1 VIKSLAVIGHISLL
15 RLVMPVDRRGHVR
28 AIQTDPGVLMDLKLS
43 SCTVLVHDL
52 DQALAFYRDI
62 LGFDVRGGADSAGR
76 RVVSV
81 GPPSQPG
88 VRIVLELPAADPRLS
103 PADKRAV
110 ADLLAKGLL
119 SHLVFAANDC
129 DRTFECLE
137 AARAEVMQEPIDRS
151 SGIRDCA
158 FLDPSGNMLRFAQ
171 HVAGNSGHVAG
182 GEPSRARL
190 RVLLIARCLSRYA
203 RPQGR
208 GR

>member
-1 VIKSLAVIGHISLL
+1 
-15 RLVMPVDRRGHVR
+15 
-28 AIQTDPGVLMDLKLS
+28 
-43 SCTVLVHDL
+43 VLVHDL
-52 DQALAFYRDI
+52 DQALAFYRDV
-62 LGFDVRGGADSAGR
+62 LGFDEHGDADSAGR
-76 RVVSV
+76 GVISV
-81 GPPSQPG
+81 GPLSQPE
-88 VRIVLELPAADPRLS
+88 VRIVLELPATDPVLS

-110 ADLLAKGLL
+110 ADLMVKGLL
-119 SHLVFAANDC
+119 GRNLAFATDDC
-129 DRTFECLE
+129 DRTFEYLE
-137 AARAEVMQEPIDRS
+137 AAGAEVTQEPIDRT

-190 RVLLIARCLSRYA
+190 CVLLIARCLSRHA